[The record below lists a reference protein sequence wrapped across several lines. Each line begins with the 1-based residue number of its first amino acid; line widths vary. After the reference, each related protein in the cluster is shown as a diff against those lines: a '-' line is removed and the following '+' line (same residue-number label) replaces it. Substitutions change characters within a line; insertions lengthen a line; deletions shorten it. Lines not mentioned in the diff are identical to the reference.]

1 MFNTRFSFVIRFSLL
16 VSHLS
21 ILSMSMLIIGIAGGT
36 GSGKTTVVNK
46 IIDRLC
52 MDDVTILSQDAYYRD
67 NSQLPL
73 EERQKINFDHPD
85 ALEFEL
91 LCENIRKLKKGETI
105 QQPIYSYL
113 TCTRAAE
120 TTTIEP
126 RKAVIVEGILCLWPK
141 ELRKLMDIKIFVD
154 CEADVRL
161 SRVIQRDLVERG
173 RDVHTVLKRYEDTVR
188 PSHLQFIEPTKRYAD
203 IIVPEGGSNK
213 VAIDIITQ
221 YIIKHLIDHP

>member
-1 MFNTRFSFVIRFSLL
+1 M
-16 VSHLS
+16 S
-21 ILSMSMLIIGIAGGT
+21 ILVIGIAGGT

-46 IIDRLC
+46 IIERLIEK
-52 MDDVTILSQDAYYRD
+52 DVTILSQDAYYRD
-67 NSQLPL
+67 SSHLPL
-73 EERQKINFDHPD
+73 EERQKMNFDHPD

-105 QQPIYSYL
+105 QQPVYSYL
-113 TCTRAAE
+113 TCTRAIE
-120 TTTIEP
+120 TTTIVP
-126 RKAVIVEGILCLWPK
+126 RKAIIVEGILCLWPK

-154 CEADVRL
+154 CEADLRL

-173 RDVHTVLKRYEDTVR
+173 RDVHAVLKRYEDTVR

-221 YIIKHLIDHP
+221 YIEKHLNDHP